1 MKRFFIIVMGLL
13 IIGWGFVLFFN
24 DSQKQED
31 PKIFTQLEDKG
42 TVDGK
47 REFIFTLTNVGEFE
61 AELEFLTWLEYNVA
75 IENLDNQEIPYGEI
89 IIEDLDL
96 NESNNEGRLLELEPN
111 QKIEYRLLISKI
123 PKGNYEITISS
134 AAGYGGIQKQEFTV
148 D

>member
-1 MKRFFIIVMGLL
+1 MKKFFIIVMGLL

-75 IENLDNQEIPYGEI
+75 IGNLDNQEIPSGEI
-89 IIEDLDL
+89 IIEHLDL
-96 NESNNEGRLLELEPN
+96 NERNNGGRLLVLEPN
-111 QKIEYRLLISKI
+111 QKIEYRLLISEI

-134 AAGYGGIQKQEFTV
+134 AAGYGDIQKQEFTV